1 MGLLT
6 PRKRPAPAIAISER
20 DRRLVW
26 RISALLLDYPSPDTL
41 AMAGELS
48 AAVTTLPDPVRDH
61 LTALLTHLRDTPPL
75 TSARDYVET
84 FDLRRR
90 ASLHLTYYAY
100 GDTRK
105 RGMALLRFKHAYRH
119 AGAELSDHELP
130 DHLPVLLE
138 FAATV
143 DPIGGERLLGE
154 HVPVLE
160 MLRLSLTDSASPYA
174 AALAAVL
181 CTLPPPTT
189 ADRRRIAELAAQG
202 PPDEDV
208 GLETY
213 SMGGD
218 TMHPAMN
225 PALYSPPAAENSA
238 TAGLFAGTGDR
249 R

>member
-1 MGLLT
+1 MKLLT
-6 PRKRPAPAIAISER
+6 LRRRPEPTVRMSER

-26 RISALLLDYPSPDTL
+26 RMAALCLDYPSEDMLRTVHEFGG
-41 AMAGELS
+41 AVDELP
-48 AAVTTLPDPVRDH
+48 AEVRDR
-61 LTALLTHLRDTPPL
+61 LGEFLAHLRETDPL
-75 TSARDYVET
+75 ELAQRYVET
-84 FDLRRR
+84 FDMRRR
-90 ASLHLTYYAY
+90 ASLHLTFYAY

-119 AGAELSDHELP
+119 AGVELGDEELP

-160 MLRLSLTDSASPYA
+160 LLRLSLSDNGSPYA
-174 AALAAVL
+174 AVLAAVTA
-181 CTLPPPTT
+181 TLPPVTT

-202 PPDEDV
+202 PPEEEV
-208 GLETY
+208 GLE
-213 SMGGD
+213 
-218 TMHPAMN
+218 PFAMD
-225 PALYSPPAAENSA
+225 PMM
-238 TAGLFAGTGDR
+238 FAGSEGR

>member
-1 MGLLT
+1 MALLKV
-6 PRKRPAPAIAISER
+6 RRRPEPAVPIAER

-26 RISALLLDYPSPDTL
+26 RMAALLLDYPHPETL
-41 AMAGELS
+41 AIVDEMA
-48 AAVTTLPDPVRDH
+48 AAAAELPDSVRNE
-61 LTALLTHLRDTPPL
+61 LVELLAILRATAPL
-75 TSARDYVET
+75 DLARQYVET

-90 ASLHLTYYAY
+90 SSMHLTFYAY

-119 AGAELSDHELP
+119 AGVELGDEELP

-154 HVPVLE
+154 HLPVIEL
-160 MLRLSLTDSASPYA
+160 LRLSLSDNGSPYA
-174 AALAAVL
+174 AVLAAVVA
-181 CTLPPPTT
+181 TLPPLTT

-202 PPDEDV
+202 PPEEEV
-208 GLETY
+208 GLEPFA
-213 SMGGD
+213 MD
-218 TMHPAMN
+218 PTM
-225 PALYSPPAAENSA
+225 
-238 TAGLFAGTGDR
+238 FAQGEGR

>member
-1 MGLLT
+1 MSLLKL
-6 PRKRPAPAIAISER
+6 RRRQEPAIELTQRER
-20 DRRLVW
+20 QLVW
-26 RISALLLDYPSPDTL
+26 RIAALLLDYPSEQTL
-41 AMAGELS
+41 AMADQVAT
-48 AAVTTLPDPVRDH
+48 AAAGLPEGVREP
-61 LTALLTHLRDTPPL
+61 LRECLAYLRNTPPL
-75 TSARDYVET
+75 RLAATYVET

-90 ASLHLTYYAY
+90 ASLHLTFYAY

-119 AGAELSDHELP
+119 AGVELGEQELP

-160 MLRLSLTDSASPYA
+160 LLRLSLSDTGSPYA
-174 AALAAVL
+174 GVLAAIGA
-181 CTLPPPTT
+181 TLPPPTT

-202 PPDEDV
+202 PPEEEV
-208 GLETY
+208 GL
-213 SMGGD
+213 D
-218 TMHPAMN
+218 PF
-225 PALYSPPAAENSA
+225 ALDPS
-238 TAGLFAGTGDR
+238 LFDGSEGR

>member
-1 MGLLT
+1 MNILKL
-6 PRKRPAPAIAISER
+6 RRRPEPVVELSDR

-26 RISALLLDYPSPDTL
+26 RLCALLLDYPNDELL
-41 AMAGELS
+41 AMVDELTAVAAELP
-48 AAVTTLPDPVRDH
+48 AAVRVHLDLILDH
-61 LTALLTHLRDTPPL
+61 LRSGAPIAL
-75 TSARDYVET
+75 AQEYVET
-84 FDLRRR
+84 FDMRRR
-90 ASLHLTYYAY
+90 ASLHLSYYAY

-119 AGAELSDHELP
+119 GGVELGDEELP

-160 MLRLSLTDSASPYA
+160 LLRLSLSDSKSPYEGVL
-174 AALAAVL
+174 LAVTS
-181 CTLPPPTT
+181 TLPPVTT

-202 PPDEDV
+202 PPDEEV
-208 GLETY
+208 GLE
-213 SMGGD
+213 
-218 TMHPAMN
+218 PFAMD
-225 PALYSPPAAENSA
+225 PLSFSGAEA
-238 TAGLFAGTGDR
+238 R